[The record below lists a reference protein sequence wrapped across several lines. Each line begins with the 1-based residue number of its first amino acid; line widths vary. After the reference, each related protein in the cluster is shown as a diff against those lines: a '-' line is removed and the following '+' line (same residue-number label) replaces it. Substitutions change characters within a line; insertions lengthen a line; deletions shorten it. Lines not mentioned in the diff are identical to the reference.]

1 MNPRSDT
8 AQLVVPLTI
17 VHQWGHR
24 LATAVS
30 SWVLE
35 LALLAGAIHL
45 VWSIQMPFKTK
56 AKVVIA
62 FALRLLLI
70 APSASRLRPLHASVF
85 DANPAAETIRL
96 QVMSL
101 LTCQVSVISAT
112 IPCAKP
118 FFSVFSR
125 GLSGKPRCSILP
137 VSRPTT
143 TSRQMSASTTSQQVK
158 TSIFRKVSA
167 SIVQPLQRAR
177 QDRHSSINK
186 LHLRPLRGVTFANA

>member
-1 MNPRSDT
+1 
-8 AQLVVPLTI
+8 VVPLTLAR
-17 VHQWGHR
+17 QWGHR

-35 LALLAGAIHL
+35 LALLAAAIHL

-62 FALRLLLI
+62 FGLRLLLI
-70 APSASRLRPLHASVF
+70 APSACRLEPLHASVF
-85 DANPAAETIRL
+85 SANPAAEAIRF

-101 LTCQVSVISAT
+101 LACQVSVISAT

-125 GLSGKPRCSILP
+125 GLSGKPRASILP
-137 VSRPTT
+137 ISRPTM
-143 TSRQMSASTTSQQVK
+143 SRQVSASTATQQSVRISIVQQVK
-158 TSIFRKVSA
+158 A
-167 SIVQPLQRAR
+167 SIVQRAR

-186 LHLRPLRGVTFANA
+186 LHLRPLRGITFANA

>member
-1 MNPRSDT
+1 VIHKP
-8 AQLVVPLTI
+8 TI
-17 VHQWGHR
+17 KDSPTHGPINTHQWGHR
-24 LATAVS
+24 LATAIT
-30 SWVLE
+30 SWILE
-35 LALLAGAIHL
+35 LALLAAAIHL

-62 FALRLLLI
+62 FGLRLLLI
-70 APSASRLRPLHASVF
+70 APSACRLKPLHASVF
-85 DANPAAETIRL
+85 TANPAAEAIRL
-96 QVMSL
+96 QIMSL

-137 VSRPTT
+137 TSRPTMSRSVSAT
-143 TSRQMSASTTSQQVK
+143 TTVQQTGASVV
-158 TSIFRKVSA
+158 RKVSA
-167 SIVQPLQRAR
+167 SIAQRAR

-186 LHLRPLRGVTFANA
+186 LHLRPLRGITFANA